1 MIQLT
6 KYVCKRRMMCLHVHT
21 STHTANKTHTIK
33 QKGFRQFIDT
43 SNVQK
48 IGFKYSR
55 IQFLYKIK
63 YSSVTSQPLL
73 QLLSNYYIYTS
84 FSFILKKKKKTPPP
98 PLDKRMSLLTQN
110 LK

>member
-1 MIQLT
+1 
-6 KYVCKRRMMCLHVHT
+6 MCLHVHT

-63 YSSVTSQPLL
+63 Y
-73 QLLSNYYIYTS
+73 
-84 FSFILKKKKKTPPP
+84 
-98 PLDKRMSLLTQN
+98 
-110 LK
+110 